1 MRRFAGAFL
10 RRKQNELLL
19 LLGTGGGILLGLC
32 LGYVLQQTMGVWLDR
47 AWVSAGFGAMILI
60 AVAAFWFAFR
70 SLERGRLGRLE
81 KGEKAEV
88 HAGQFIESALTAP
101 GCAVA
106 HSVTKISR
114 IGDIDHL
121 VATPVRLWLIE
132 TKYRHVPP
140 NRFPEV
146 LRRIAVNTNA
156 VGKWAPSGT
165 RVRGCLVLSRGSRPR
180 RNTYTHGKASIVVHT
195 PASLA
200 RELRGEA
207 RRERVLDRRVA
218 ADVWKLALGA
228 E

>member
-10 RRKQNELLL
+10 RRKQSELLL
-19 LLGTGGGILLGLC
+19 LLGTGGGMLVGLW
-32 LGYVLQQTMGVWLDR
+32 LGYVLQQAMGVWLDR
-47 AWVSAGFGAMILI
+47 TWVSAAFGAVILI
-60 AVAAFWFAFR
+60 AVAAYWFVFR

-88 HAGQFIESALTAP
+88 QAGQFIESALTSP

-106 HSVTKISR
+106 HSVTRISK

-132 TKYRHVPP
+132 TKYRQVPSG
-140 NRFPEV
+140 RFPEV
-146 LRRIAVNTNA
+146 LRRLAVNANA
-156 VGKWAPSGT
+156 VGNWAPPGT
-165 RVRGCLVLSRGSRPR
+165 PIRGCLVLSKGSRPK
-180 RNTYTHGKASIVVHT
+180 RNTYTHGKRTIVVHT

-207 RRERVLDRRVA
+207 RKERVLDRRVA